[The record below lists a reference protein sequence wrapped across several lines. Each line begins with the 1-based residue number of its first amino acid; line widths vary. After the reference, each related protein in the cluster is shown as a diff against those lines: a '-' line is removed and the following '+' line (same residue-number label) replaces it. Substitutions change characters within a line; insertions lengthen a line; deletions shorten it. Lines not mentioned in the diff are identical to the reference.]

1 MRFDNGQE
9 ALGIVPDLFIEPQAD
24 FVRRAGI
31 LLQAGSDVEAE
42 RGPAAKVSA
51 EFLAV
56 TPKLGLGSGGLKLEQ
71 DAFARRQGNG
81 RTFSTGPSNAV
92 PVGAFV

>member
-1 MRFDNGQE
+1 M
-9 ALGIVPDLFIEPQAD
+9 
-24 FVRRAGI
+24 RRAGV
-31 LLQAGSDVEAE
+31 LLQAGSDVEPE
-42 RGPAAKVSA
+42 GGPAAKVSA

-81 RTFSTGPSNAV
+81 RKFSAVATNAV